1 MNQKKWM
8 ILLLILFGPWLG
20 TVYAVSAATMGAVL
34 SFLTTR

>member
-8 ILLLILFGPWLG
+8 ILLLILFGHWLG
-20 TVYAVSAATMGAVL
+20 TVYAVSVATLGAVL